1 MMVESTGDLAEAWK
15 AILTKPT
22 VNVEVACR
30 ALNLSLWSGYQAI
43 KRGDFPT
50 PTLRVGHRILVPT
63 APLRKALGIEQ
74 KSA

>member
-30 ALNLSLWSGYQAI
+30 ALESQPVEWLPGDKAGRLSNADPP
-43 KRGDFPT
+43 RGSPD
-50 PTLRVGHRILVPT
+50 LVPT